1 MPNRTYHLETLGCR
15 ANQADSA
22 ALCRQLESRE
32 YACAPAA
39 DADLLVVNTC
49 TVTRHADQDSRQA
62 IRKLRRENPDARLI
76 VTGCYA
82 QRAPDDLSK
91 IEGVNW
97 VVGNTDQHRLV
108 DLAAAA
114 GCEAGA
120 CQIVPTDLSQVRE
133 SLPEI
138 PAAAAERRTRPF
150 VKIQDGCDARCS
162 YCIVPHVRG
171 AARSAEPRQV
181 LEQVRRLVGEGY
193 QEIVLTGI
201 HLGVY
206 GRKLETPTSLADLV
220 QEVLR
225 VPGLGR
231 LRLSCVEPMR
241 FSRALVN
248 LAVGQEKLAPHFH
261 IPLQSGC
268 ARILALMRRPYRP
281 TQYMN
286 LVDELRKRLPT
297 AAIGTDVIA
306 GFPGETEA
314 EHRESLR
321 FVEESPIS
329 HLHVFSYSRR
339 EGTPAAGLKE
349 LPQEIVRRRSLE
361 WRHLAAR
368 KRADFTQA
376 FLGGRF
382 RSLTLQPERN
392 KHLSSVLTGNYLTI
406 HLPGVLLEANQ
417 WVEVALDRWV
427 GGTAQGSLA

>member
-1 MPNRTYHLETLGCR
+1 MPNRTYYMETLGCR

-22 ALCRQLESRE
+22 GLCRQLESRG
-32 YACAPAA
+32 YASAPAA

-49 TVTRHADQDSRQA
+49 TVTGHADQDSRQA
-62 IRKLRRENPDARLI
+62 IRKLRRENPNARLI

-82 QRAPDDLSK
+82 QRAPDELSK

-97 VVGNTDQHRLV
+97 VIGNTDHYRLV

-114 GCEAGA
+114 GREAGA
-120 CQIVPTDLSQVRE
+120 CQVVSDDLSQAHE
-133 SLPEI
+133 FFPEM
-138 PAAAAERRTRPF
+138 PAAVAARRTRPF

-162 YCIVPHVRG
+162 YCIVPYVRG
-171 AARSAEPRQV
+171 AARSAEPCQV
-181 LEQVRRLVGEGY
+181 LEQVRRLVGEGC

-231 LRLSCVEPMR
+231 LRLSCIEPMR

-248 LAVGQEKLAPHFH
+248 LAADQEKLSPHFH

-268 ARILALMRRPYRP
+268 ARILTLMRRPYRP
-281 TQYMN
+281 AQYRN
-286 LVDELRKRLPT
+286 LVDELRKRLPA

-306 GFPGETEA
+306 GFPGETES

-349 LPQEIVRRRSLE
+349 LPLEVVRRRSLE
-361 WRHLAAR
+361 WRHLAER

-376 FLGGRF
+376 FLGSRF
-382 RSLTLQPERN
+382 RALTLQPERE
-392 KHLSSVLTGNYLTI
+392 KRHSSVLTGNYLTI
-406 HLPGVLLEANQ
+406 HLPGVVLEANK
-417 WVEVALDRWV
+417 WVDATLERWA
-427 GGTAQGSLA
+427 GGKAYGTLA